1 VIGEITKARRRFHA
15 NLVADH
21 TLSMSPN
28 GVASNADGS
37 QKTSIAI
44 ASYIADEL
52 QAQTIPKKLDG
63 QRAGTQFEGAVKVF
77 LEETF
82 PLLQSV
88 RPGEWEVINVGG
100 KSRRRRKRVV
110 KPGKPKSKKADI
122 NQISNYEPYTH
133 LADLAMA
140 IEENRNLEAVL
151 GNSYEIGPD
160 VLVLRDPV
168 ADDEINRD
176 KQGNPLFLVDDET
189 AQYTII
195 RSANQQKKIIHAL
208 VSCKWTIRSDRA
220 QNSRSEALNIMRN
233 RKGRTP
239 HTVVVTG
246 EPTPSRLASLALGT
260 GDLDLVYH
268 FALPELVEGVKLSG
282 NDEAIQM
289 LDILITGQRLRD
301 IADLA
306 LDLAV

>member
-1 VIGEITKARRRFHA
+1 MIGEITQARSRFHQ

-21 TLSMSPN
+21 TLSLSPN

-44 ASYIADEL
+44 AKHIADVLKAE
-52 QAQTIPKKLDG
+52 TIPKKLDG
-63 QRAGTQFEGAVKVF
+63 QRAGTQFEVAVKTF
-77 LEETF
+77 LDETF

-88 RPGEWEVINVGG
+88 RPGQWVVINVGG
-100 KSRRRRKRVV
+100 KRRRRKRLT
-110 KPGKPKSKKADI
+110 KRGKIKSKKEDV
-122 NQISNYEPYTH
+122 NQISNYEPYAH
-133 LADLAMA
+133 LADLAAA
-140 IEENRNLEAVL
+140 IEEDPILEAVL

-160 VLVLRDPV
+160 VLVLREPV
-168 ADDEINRD
+168 PDDVINRD
-176 KQGNPLFLVDDET
+176 KHGKPLALVDDQT
-189 AQYTII
+189 ARHAII
-195 RSANQQKKIIHAL
+195 RSANQQRKIIHAL

-260 GDLDLVYH
+260 VRPYRPLARDQSMDN
-268 FALPELVEGVKLSG
+268 LPL
-282 NDEAIQM
+282 
-289 LDILITGQRLRD
+289 LIR
-301 IADLA
+301 AA
-306 LDLAV
+306 